1 MNEKQNKINSTKTR
15 TCWTKKIR
23 TNFKTKNKNI
33 NKEEK
38 KTRDISDIDKNLVK
52 IEFKNR
58 RPITSSTPSSSSS
71 LSLTV

>member
-1 MNEKQNKINSTKTR
+1 MLNKN
-15 TCWTKKIR
+15 KIR

-58 RPITSSTPSSSSS
+58 RRHHRRQ
-71 LSLTV
+71 